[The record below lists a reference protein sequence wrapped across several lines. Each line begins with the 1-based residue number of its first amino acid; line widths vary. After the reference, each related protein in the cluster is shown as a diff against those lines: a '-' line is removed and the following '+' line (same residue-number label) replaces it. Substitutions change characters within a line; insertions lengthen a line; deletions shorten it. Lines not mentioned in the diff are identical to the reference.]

1 MNRVAGPVTY
11 LSVVMNRSQHQNMQ
25 QPVHFESLNY
35 LAALEICDQFENPE
49 DLKIVLVA
57 LFSMVA

>member
-1 MNRVAGPVTY
+1 MNPVGRSITY
-11 LSVVMNRSQHQNMQ
+11 PSAVMNRLQHRNML

>member
-1 MNRVAGPVTY
+1 MAGSITYPGKAMNR
-11 LSVVMNRSQHQNMQ
+11 LQHKNML

-35 LAALEICDQFENPE
+35 LAVLEICDQFENPE
-49 DLKIVLVA
+49 DLKIVLAA